1 MKITDILGMVGGLAL
16 FLYGMRMM
24 GDGLER
30 LAGSKLKSILEKL
43 TRNRFMAMLVG
54 FLLTV
59 LVQSSSATTV
69 MAVGFVNVGLMD
81 FSRAIGIIMGANIGT
96 TITAQLIALKVTT
109 IAPIFA
115 FVGVILF
122 LFTKKS
128 RPHNLGQV
136 LAGLG
141 ILFIGMNIMSSSM
154 APLREVVWFQQAIT
168 SFSHPLVGV
177 AVGTLFT
184 ILIQSSSASIGVIQ
198 ALAMQG
204 LIGLDNSIYVLFGMN
219 IGTTITAIL
228 ASVGGNKNA
237 HRTALVH
244 LLFNAIG
251 TIIFIVIAQT
261 LPFVTWVESFTPGDT
276 VAQIAN
282 AHTIFNVGTTL
293 LLLPAAGLLSKIALK
308 LIPGTD
314 EVQGPQLMHIKDL
327 GSAAGF
333 GAATIAIRQVDEEV
347 SRMHLLA
354 RDNLHAAL
362 EALFDPRT
370 GDIDSVYNKEE
381 IIDFLNKEITRAL
394 VRINAMELTHE
405 DAKRMGAMYHVLS
418 DIERIGDHAENVAEY
433 AVFCREHNQ
442 VFSERAT
449 QELHELAD
457 MVYKIVDDSFAHFV
471 RPQPGGLQRVS
482 ELEESI
488 DQKVEQ
494 MQIHHVERLNA
505 HRCTADI
512 GMVFVEI
519 LTDLER
525 VSDHALN
532 IAQAAAKVEKRTKD

>member
-24 GDGLER
+24 GDGLEH

-54 FLLTV
+54 LLLTV
-59 LVQSSSATTV
+59 LIQSSSATTV
-69 MAVGFVNVGLMD
+69 MAVGFVNAGLMD
-81 FSRAIGIIMGANIGT
+81 FSRAIGVIMGANIGT

-115 FVGVILF
+115 FVGVVLYM
-122 LFTKKS
+122 FTKKS
-128 RPHNLGQV
+128 KPHNIGQV

-141 ILFIGMNIMSSSM
+141 ILFMGMNIMSASM
-154 APLREVVWFQQAIT
+154 APLKGVVWFQEAIT
-168 SFSHPLVGV
+168 SFSNPLVGV
-177 AVGTLFT
+177 AVGTIFT
-184 ILIQSSSASIGVIQ
+184 MLIQSSSASIGVMQ

-204 LIGLDNSIYVLFGMN
+204 LIGLDSSIYVLFGMN

-228 ASVGGNKNA
+228 ASIGGNKNA

-244 LLFNAIG
+244 LLFNVIG
-251 TIIFIVIAQT
+251 TIVFIVIAQM
-261 LPFVTWVESFTPGDT
+261 LPFVSWVESFSPGD
-276 VAQIAN
+276 VVKQIAN
-282 AHTIFNVGTTL
+282 AHTIFNIVTTL
-293 LLLPAAGLLSKIALK
+293 MLLPAASILEKIAMK

-314 EVQGPQLMHIKDL
+314 KAQGPQLMHIQDM
-327 GSAAGF
+327 GSATGF
-333 GAATIAIRQVDEEV
+333 GASTIAIGQVDEEV
-347 SRMHLLA
+347 SRMHMLA

-370 GDIDSVYNKEE
+370 GDIDSVYSKEE

-405 DAKRMGAMYHVLS
+405 DARRMGAMYHVLS

-433 AVFCREHNQ
+433 AEFCREHSQ
-442 VFSERAT
+442 VFSEHAT

-457 MVYKIVDDSFAHFV
+457 MVYQIVDDSFAHFV
-471 RPQPGGLQRVS
+471 HPQTGGLQRIS
-482 ELEESI
+482 DMEECI

-494 MQIHHVERLNA
+494 MQLNHVDRLNA

-512 GMVFVEI
+512 GMLYVEI

-532 IAQAAAKVEKRTKD
+532 IAQAAATADEK

>member
-24 GDGLER
+24 GDGLEH

-54 FLLTV
+54 LLLTV

-69 MAVGFVNVGLMD
+69 MAVGFVNAGLMD
-81 FSRAIGIIMGANIGT
+81 FSRAIGVIMGANIGT

-115 FVGVILF
+115 FVGVVLYM
-122 LFTKKS
+122 FTKKS
-128 RPHNLGQV
+128 RPHNIGQV

-141 ILFIGMNIMSSSM
+141 ILFIGMDIMSSSM

-168 SFSHPLVGV
+168 SFSNPLVGV

-184 ILIQSSSASIGVIQ
+184 MLIQSSSASIGVMQ

-204 LIGLDNSIYVLFGMN
+204 LIGLDSSIYVLFGMN

-228 ASVGGNKNA
+228 ASIGGNKNA

-251 TIIFIVIAQT
+251 AIIFIVIAQT
-261 LPFVTWVESFTPGDT
+261 LPFVSWVESFSPGD
-276 VAQIAN
+276 VVKQIAN
-282 AHTIFNVGTTL
+282 AHTIFNIVTTL
-293 LLLPAAGLLSKIALK
+293 LLLPAANLLEKIAMK
-308 LIPGTD
+308 FIPGTD
-314 EVQGPQLMHIKDL
+314 IAQGPQLMHIQDM
-327 GSAAGF
+327 GSATGF
-333 GAATIAIRQVDEEV
+333 GASTIAIGQVDEEV

-370 GDIDSVYNKEE
+370 GDIDSVYSKEE

-394 VRINAMELTHE
+394 VRINAMELTYE
-405 DAKRMGAMYHVLS
+405 DARRMGAMYHVLS

-433 AVFCREHNQ
+433 AEFCREHDQ
-442 VFSERAT
+442 AFSERAT
-449 QELHELAD
+449 HELHELAD
-457 MVYKIVDDSFAHFV
+457 MVYQIVDDSFEYFV
-471 RPQPGGLQRVS
+471 HPQPGGLERIS
-482 ELEESI
+482 DLEEAI

-494 MQIHHVERLNA
+494 MQCNHVERLNE
-505 HRCTADI
+505 HSCTADI
-512 GMVFVEI
+512 GMLFVEI

-532 IAQAAAKVEKRTKD
+532 IAQAATKADKK

>member
-24 GDGLER
+24 GDGLEH

-54 FLLTV
+54 LLLTV

-69 MAVGFVNVGLMD
+69 MAVGFVNAGLMD
-81 FSRAIGIIMGANIGT
+81 FSRAIGVIMGANIGT

-115 FVGVILF
+115 FVGVVLF
-122 LFTKKS
+122 MFTKKS
-128 RPHNLGQV
+128 RPHNIGQV

-168 SFSHPLVGV
+168 SFSNPLVGV

-184 ILIQSSSASIGVIQ
+184 MLIQSSSASIGVMQ

-204 LIGLDNSIYVLFGMN
+204 LIGLDSSIYVLFGMN

-228 ASVGGNKNA
+228 ASIGGNKNA

-251 TIIFIVIAQT
+251 TAIFIVIAQT
-261 LPFVTWVESFTPGDT
+261 LPFVSWVESFSPGD
-276 VAQIAN
+276 VVKQIAN

-293 LLLPAAGLLSKIALK
+293 LLLPAAGLLSKIALI

-314 EVQGPQLMHIKDL
+314 EVQGPQLMHIKDM
-327 GSAAGF
+327 GSATGF
-333 GAATIAIRQVDEEV
+333 GASTIAIGQVDEEV

-370 GDIDSVYNKEE
+370 GDIDSVYSKEE
-381 IIDFLNKEITRAL
+381 IIDFLNKEITRVL

-405 DAKRMGAMYHVLS
+405 DANRMGAMYHVLS
-418 DIERIGDHAENVAEY
+418 DIERIGDHAENIAEY

-449 QELHELAD
+449 HELHELAD

-471 RPQPGGLQRVS
+471 HPQPGGLERIS
-482 ELEESI
+482 DLEESI

-494 MQIHHVERLNA
+494 MQLNHVERLNE
-505 HRCTADI
+505 HSCTADI
-512 GMVFVEI
+512 GMLFVEI

-532 IAQAAAKVEKRTKD
+532 IAQAATKADKK